1 MLTVEPL
8 TWRTRLRPLNF
19 LHLTTFYPPYSFGG
33 DAVYVHRLFHALADA
48 GHSVDVV
55 HCVDSYHLLH
65 PEPPPVAYASHPG
78 VTVHA
83 LRSRAGWLSPL
94 LTHQTG
100 KPGLKA
106 RPLRALLE
114 SKSFDILHFHNIS
127 LLGPGVLTLAPPDG
141 SCLKL
146 FTLHENWLIC
156 PTHVLW
162 KFNRRPCEK
171 PQCLACTLLA
181 RRPPQ
186 LWRYS
191 GFLDRCV
198 ANVDALI
205 SPSRF
210 LAEIHRKRGFTRLIN
225 ELPYLIPEP
234 RVTTRPD
241 ADVARQPYFLFVG
254 RLEAIKGLQTLIPL
268 WDRVSGADLVVAGTG
283 EYESV
288 LRQQAAPNPRIRF
301 LGVQSQERLAHLYRN
316 ALACIVPSVG
326 YESFC
331 MIPIEGFAYRTPAIV
346 RDLGGLPE
354 SIRRSGGGFT
364 YQSDEEL
371 LAAIS
376 RIQSSRQLRRELG
389 EKGYRGF
396 REHWSTPAHLEKYFH
411 LIETLGAARSPGR
424 T

>member
-1 MLTVEPL
+1 M
-8 TWRTRLRPLNF
+8 RPLNF

-33 DAVYVHRLFHALADA
+33 DAVFIYRLAHALADA
-48 GHSVDVV
+48 GHNVDVV
-55 HCVDSYHLLH
+55 HCLDSYHLLH
-65 PEPPPVAYASHPG
+65 PGPPPVAYASHPA
-78 VTVHA
+78 VKVHA
-83 LRSRAGWLSPL
+83 LRSRGGWLSPL

-106 RPLRALLE
+106 RPLRTLLE

-127 LLGPGVLTLAPPDG
+127 LLGPGVLTLAPRNR

-171 PQCLACTLLA
+171 PQCLACTILA

-198 ANVDALI
+198 AHLDALL

-210 LAEIHRKRGFTRLIN
+210 LVKMHRKRGFAHPMHD
-225 ELPYLIPEP
+225 LPYLIPEP
-234 RVTTRPD
+234 AVATRPD
-241 ADVARQPYFLFVG
+241 PDLPQQPYFLFVG

-268 WDRVSGADLVVAGTG
+268 WHRVSNADLIVAGTG
-283 EYESV
+283 QFEST
-288 LRQQAAPNPRIRF
+288 LHRLAGPNPRIRF
-301 LGVQSQERLAHLYRN
+301 LGVQPQERLAHLYSN
-316 ALACIVPSVG
+316 ALACIVPSTT
-326 YESFC
+326 YENFP
-331 MIPIEGFAYRTPAIV
+331 MVPIESLSYRTPAIV

-354 SIRRSGGGFT
+354 SVRQSGGGII

-376 RIQSSRQLRRELG
+376 RIQSSEGLRRELG
-389 EKGYRGF
+389 DKGYQGF
-396 REHWSTPAHLEKYFH
+396 RDRWSTTAHLENYFH
-411 LIETLGAARSPGR
+411 LITTLGATLSPPR
-424 T
+424 I